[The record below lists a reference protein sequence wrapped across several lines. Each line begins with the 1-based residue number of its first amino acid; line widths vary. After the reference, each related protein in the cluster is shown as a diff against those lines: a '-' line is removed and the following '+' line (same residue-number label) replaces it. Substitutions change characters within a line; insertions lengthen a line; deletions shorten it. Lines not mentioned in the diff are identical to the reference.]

1 LPVALAVLSIL
12 APAVNACTDAQS
24 GTPQPGTAVPTAS
37 GVDWT
42 DSAAHAALNSIPASF
57 DAKYHISLL
66 DPASLNLVG
75 LIGGDAGPT
84 TAASTGGR
92 PPAESAWQNR
102 STSDQICASV
112 LDDRSAPVRSAA
124 PDKMLSL
131 WWGGTDAE
139 QKLGVCQGAIDP
151 AGLGD
156 PDLRDGAVSAQ
167 TVAGVNGYRGQHGW
181 AGYRASP
188 PVTYLVGSDIPDATR
203 AAVVAGTAVSASL
216 AEDRQV
222 RAVLDAAPHAAMVD
236 MGTVYLERNTLG
248 ASDETSAA
256 LVAAMRTAG
265 VTQLPVPDFAG
276 YAWTPGTRTVG
287 TATFVTTYGSTQEAQ
302 AVGAVL
308 IAVWP
313 ALADTEFAGAATRV
327 DGQIVT
333 TTMADVGPGE
343 FGLRDR
349 SILDYPALVTGP

>member
-1 LPVALAVLSIL
+1 MVLAALSIL
-12 APAVNACTDAQS
+12 APAVSACTDEQS
-24 GTPQPGTAVPTAS
+24 GTAQPGTATPSAS

-42 DSAAHAALNSIPASF
+42 DSAALAALGSIPATF

-66 DPASLNLVG
+66 DPGPLNVVG
-75 LIGGDAGPT
+75 LVGGDAGPT

-92 PPAESAWQNR
+92 PPAESAWLST
-102 STSDQICASV
+102 STSDQICGLV
-112 LDDRSAPVRSAA
+112 LDDRSAPARTTA
-124 PDKMLSL
+124 PDMMLSL

-151 AGLGD
+151 AALGD

-167 TVAGVNGYRGQHGW
+167 TVSGVNGYRGQHGW

-188 PVTYLVGSDIPDATR
+188 PVSYLVGSDIPDDTR
-203 AAVVAGTAVSASL
+203 TAVLAGTAVAGSL

-236 MGTVYLERNTLG
+236 MGTVYLERNMLG
-248 ASDETSAA
+248 APDEITAA
-256 LVAAMRTAG
+256 LTTAMRTAG
-265 VTQLPVPDFAG
+265 VTQLPVPEFAG

-302 AVGAVL
+302 AVDAVL

-313 ALADTEFAGAATRV
+313 ALADTEFAGAGTRV
-327 DGQIVT
+327 DGQVVT